1 MAREREERVVEKH
14 ERRRDRE
21 EKMLNKMATEK
32 RIKKRELRE

>member
-14 ERRRDRE
+14 ERRDRE